1 MHLKR
6 VSAAGS
12 PHASPR
18 VSAGTFPDKAAASLW
33 ASIKGRGGH
42 KAVSSSVRRVLQE
55 GFPISSVLL
64 KLLDTLAADDAL
76 SDLQKARMAEALAIM
91 EKNLADRSDEEL
103 QLLHVC
109 AKLQRIA
116 SGAQVQADEAWGY

>member
-1 MHLKR
+1 MVCSRQEVKCFHFC
-6 VSAAGS
+6 AG
-12 PHASPR
+12 A
-18 VSAGTFPDKAAASLW
+18 FPDKAAASLW
-33 ASIKGRGGH
+33 ASIKGQGGH

-55 GFPISSVLL
+55 GYPISSVLL
-64 KLLDTLAADDAL
+64 KLLDIIAGDSSL

-109 AKLQRIA
+109 AKLQRVA
-116 SGAQVQADEAWGY
+116 AGTQVHADEAWGY